1 MIAQEVEPE
10 SARDEKIGG
19 FATCRYLL
27 DKSPTM
33 SFVAGR
39 TQVRLSA
46 DGDWAPDDPK
56 QYDAMFTPIAR
67 RMVGEVRRAI
77 GQGTGS
83 RVRAH
88 LTP

>member
-1 MIAQEVEPE
+1 VLT
-10 SARDEKIGG
+10 DEKIGD
-19 FATCRYLL
+19 FAACSYIL

-39 TQVRLSA
+39 TQVRLTA

-56 QYDAMFTPIAR
+56 QYNAVFTPIAQKTAD
-67 RMVGEVRRAI
+67 EVRRAI